1 VHNVR
6 SPQVLRH
13 TPTGELLLFHVG
25 KGDAPPS
32 LAKPTSAA
40 LRSGVGAG
48 ADGSGFMH
56 HSRSVDGPWLPAATS
71 PGGCGMPC
79 AAFHP
84 NGTLFAVC
92 GNGRSLTHTDDATTD
107 PWDVRDVCVCNEGYC
122 DRFSLVTVAL
132 VLDFFRPFLHF

>member
-13 TPTGELLLFHVG
+13 TPSGEFLLFHVG

-32 LAKPTSAA
+32 LAKPTSSA
-40 LRSGVGAG
+40 LRSGVGAVS
-48 ADGSGFMH
+48 DGSGFMH
-56 HSRSVDGPWLPAATS
+56 HSSSVDGPWLPAATS
-71 PGGCGMPC
+71 PGGCDMPC

-92 GNGRSLTHTDDATTD
+92 RNGRSLAHTVDATTD
-107 PWDVRDVCVCNEGYC
+107 PWDVRDVCVCNEGHG
-122 DRFSLVTVAL
+122 DRFGLVVVAP
-132 VLDFFRPFLHF
+132 VLGPIHDFLHF